1 MCNAMNTNHS
11 TTIYGTA
18 GGTLLSIFGN
28 LQAGD
33 VVKTVLLAMV
43 GASTSF
49 IISLGLKWIQKKI
62 APNARRRL

>member
-1 MCNAMNTNHS
+1 MENSHS

-33 VVKTVLLAMV
+33 IVKTVSLAMI
-43 GASTSF
+43 GATTSF
-49 IISLGLKWIQKKI
+49 LLSMALKWIHKKI
-62 APNARRRL
+62 NLANRK